1 MNRFPATLVSSG
13 YPWAMGWTVFL
24 TEETVRSVSEIVPWL
39 EEAIVHFFPASSYI
53 QSLSPEL
60 QKRPQSPLSR
70 S

>member
-1 MNRFPATLVSSG
+1 
-13 YPWAMGWTVFL
+13 MGWTVFL